1 MDNSLTNA
9 VQARLMYVK
18 RSESPLNYPSRMNQ
32 ALAEPP
38 VGPSSVLQAPSADPQ
53 RLEGASSTNLFG
65 AHRGPLEVTDNFSV
79 LDDPV
84 EQQDFTEMVE
94 VDGKELAQSVLLVQG
109 MYCAACADTVE
120 CALQDLPGVQRAQVH
135 AATRRLTILWDP
147 STTRM
152 SGLAQAV
159 GETGYRLLPLQQ
171 ALSISERVKETRQ
184 MLWRLFV
191 AGFCMMQ
198 VMMYAWPAYVAEP
211 GDMPADIDQLLRLA
225 SFVLSV
231 PVVTFASGPFF
242 RNAWRDLK
250 LGRVGMDT
258 PVSVGIL
265 VTFVASSAATFDP
278 TGPWGYEVW
287 FDSLTMFVFF
297 LLGGRYLELKA
308 RDRTAGALDHLMN
321 RLPDVCERRTPD
333 GTYES
338 VSVRRLVAGDVVR
351 VQAGQAFP
359 GDGEVLSASATV
371 DEALLTGESHP
382 VLRSRGEAVVAGSF
396 NLGGPV
402 DVLLQRLGRD
412 TRFAQIVSLM
422 EKASTEKPRLAI
434 LADRIAAPFLVLV
447 LLAAALGGWYWW
459 QIDHSKALAVA
470 VAVLIVTCPC
480 ALSLATPSAMLSSAG
495 ALARRGILVRR
506 LQAFETLAAIN
517 TVIFDKTGTLT
528 HDQLRL
534 SEVQVRAGVSVEQAL
549 ARARVLAQGSLHPVS
564 RALVAAVSVSSPGA
578 TEHPPASDEPELQE
592 FAGQG
597 MQAVWPDGR
606 RLRLGSSA
614 FCGLASASESPDV
627 RSPHAYLADEQGWLA
642 TFELEEGLRADAA
655 EAVAALRGMGIQTWL
670 LSGDRPAAAQRVAQV
685 VGIDHVIAGASPE
698 RKLAEVVALQ
708 AQGRRLAMVGD
719 GLNDGPVLAR
729 ADTSFALGHAAPL
742 AQAQSDFVIQGGE
755 VLEVA
760 RTLQQARD
768 TMRIVRQNLT
778 WAAVY
783 NAVSVPMALVGWMP
797 PWAAGLGMAA
807 SSLLVIGN
815 AVRLASN
822 TPAPS
827 FDTHPSMLT
836 SA

>member
-1 MDNSLTNA
+1 MTAKLDYAQPMNEA
-9 VQARLMYVK
+9 VTA
-18 RSESPLNYPSRMNQ
+18 
-32 ALAEPP
+32 PP
-38 VGPSSVLQAPSADPQ
+38 VGLALTRTASDGGVVERAAGARGESA
-53 RLEGASSTNLFG
+53 LESNAIFG
-65 AHRGPLEVTDNFSV
+65 GHRGPLTVTDNFAV
-79 LDDPV
+79 LDDPI
-84 EQQDFTEMVE
+84 EQQEFTEFSE
-94 VDGKELAQSVLLVQG
+94 IDGRNMAESVLLVQG

-120 CALQDLPGVQRAQVH
+120 CALQDVPGVAFAQVH
-135 AATRRLTILWDP
+135 AATRRLTIRWDP
-147 STTRM
+147 ATIRM
-152 SGLAQAV
+152 SSLAQAV

-171 ALSISERVKETRQ
+171 ALSITERIQETRQ

-198 VMMYAWPAYVAEP
+198 VMMYAWPAYVAGP
-211 GDMPADIDQLLRLA
+211 GEIPPDIDQLLRLA

-242 RNAWRDLK
+242 RSAWRDLR

-258 PVSVGIL
+258 PVSIGIL
-265 VTFVASSAATFDP
+265 VTFFASAAATFDP
-278 TGPWGYEVW
+278 TGPWGHEVW

-308 RDRTAGALDHLMN
+308 RDRTAGSLDHLMN
-321 RLPDVCERRTPD
+321 RLPEACDRRRPD
-333 GTYES
+333 GSYES
-338 VSVRRLVAGDVVR
+338 VSVRRLGLGDVVR

-382 VLRSRGEAVVAGSF
+382 VQRAQGEAVVAGSF

-402 DVLLQRLGRD
+402 DMRLQRLGRD

-447 LLAAALGGWYWW
+447 LLAAAFGGWYWW

-506 LQAFETLAAIN
+506 LQAFEALAGIN

-528 HDQLRL
+528 HDRLQLA
-534 SEVQVRAGVSVEQAL
+534 EVRVRAGTSVEQAL
-549 ARARVLAQGSLHPVS
+549 SRAGLLAQGSLHPVS
-564 RALVAAVSVSSPGA
+564 RALAAASAASQ
-578 TEHPPASDEPELQE
+578 PAGVPDVQGLDGPAMRE

-597 MQAVWPDGR
+597 MQASWADGR
-606 RLRLGSSA
+606 FLRLGSA
-614 FCGLASASESPDV
+614 DFCGVASAPDAPETDA
-627 RSPHAYLADEQGWLA
+627 PHAHLADEQGWIA
-642 TFELEEGLRADAA
+642 TFHLSEGLRADARQ
-655 EAVAALRGMGIQTWL
+655 AVEALRGMGIQTWL
-670 LSGDRPAAAQRVAQV
+670 LSGDRPAAARQVAQA

-698 RKLAEVVALQ
+698 QKLAEVVALQ
-708 AQGRRLAMVGD
+708 SQGRRLAMVGD

-755 VLEVA
+755 MMEVV
-760 RTLQQARD
+760 RTLIQARA
-768 TMRIVRQNLT
+768 TLRIVKQNLV
-778 WAAVY
+778 WAALY
-783 NAVSVPMALVGWMP
+783 NAVSVPMALAGWMP
-797 PWAAGLGMAA
+797 PWLAGLGMAA
-807 SSLLVIGN
+807 SSLLVVGN
-815 AVRLASN
+815 AVRLSSN
-822 TPAPS
+822 SPS
-827 FDTHPSMLT
+827 QSTTTDPVN
-836 SA
+836 SAAV

>member
-1 MDNSLTNA
+1 MNEATAGPPAGLSSLRAAAATEA
-9 VQARLMYVK
+9 T
-18 RSESPLNYPSRMNQ
+18 PL
-32 ALAEPP
+32 LPP
-38 VGPSSVLQAPSADPQ
+38 GD
-53 RLEGASSTNLFG
+53 GIFG
-65 AHRGPLEVTDNFSV
+65 AHRGPLTVTDDFTV

-84 EQQDFTEMVE
+84 EQQEFTQVVE
-94 VDGKELAQSVLLVQG
+94 QDGQTLAESVLLVQG

-135 AATRRLTILWDP
+135 AATRRLTIRWDP
-147 STTRM
+147 ATTRI
-152 SGLAQAV
+152 SSLAQTV
-159 GETGYRLLPLQQ
+159 GRTGYRLLPLQQ
-171 ALSISERVKETRQ
+171 ALSITERLKETRQ

-242 RNAWRDLK
+242 RSAWRDLR

-258 PVSVGIL
+258 PVSIGIL
-265 VTFVASSAATFDP
+265 VTFVASSLSTFDP

-321 RLPDVCERRTPD
+321 RLPEVCERRKPD
-333 GTYES
+333 GQYEP
-338 VSVRRLVAGDVVR
+338 VSVRRLVPGDVVR

-382 VLRSRGEAVVAGSF
+382 VLRPRGDAVVAGSF

-402 DVLLQRLGRD
+402 DVALQRLGRD

-447 LLAAALGGWYWW
+447 LLAAAFGGWYWW
-459 QIDHSKALAVA
+459 QIDHSQALAVA

-495 ALARRGILVRR
+495 ALARSGILVRR
-506 LQAFETLAAIN
+506 LQAFEALAGIN

-534 SEVQVRAGVSVEQAL
+534 QQVQVRSGVTADQAL
-549 ARARVLAQGSLHPVS
+549 AWAGWLAQGSLHPVS
-564 RALVAAVSVSSPGA
+564 RALAAAGAASPAGAPGA
-578 TEHPPASDEPELQE
+578 STDEPTLQE

-597 MQAVWPDGR
+597 MQARWSDGR
-606 RLRLGSSA
+606 SLRLGSAA
-614 FCGLASASESPDV
+614 FCGLTADHQCAEPDV
-627 RSPHAYLADEQGWLA
+627 PHAYLADEHGWLA
-642 TFELEEGLRADAA
+642 TFELEEGLRADAR
-655 EAVAALRGMGIQTWL
+655 EAVQALRDLGIETWL
-670 LSGDRPAAAQRVAQV
+670 LSGDRPAAAHRVAQAL
-685 VGIDHVIAGASPE
+685 GIDHVIAGASPE
-698 RKLAEVVALQ
+698 RKLAEVVSLQ
-708 AQGRRLAMVGD
+708 SQGRRLAMVGD

-755 VLEVA
+755 IIEVA
-760 RTLQQARD
+760 RTYQRARA
-768 TMRIVRQNLT
+768 TLRIVKQNLA

-815 AVRLASN
+815 ALRLGSS
-822 TPAPS
+822 TPGPDS
-827 FDTHPSMLT
+827 SSLR

>member
-1 MDNSLTNA
+1 MAGQNA
-9 VQARLMYVK
+9 TD
-18 RSESPLNYPSRMNQ
+18 SNPI
-32 ALAEPP
+32 
-38 VGPSSVLQAPSADPQ
+38 
-53 RLEGASSTNLFG
+53 FG
-65 AHRGPLEVTDNFSV
+65 AHRGPFTVTDNFAV

-84 EQQDFTEMVE
+84 EQQEFTEYSE
-94 VDGKELAQSVLLVQG
+94 IDGRSVAESVLLVQG

-120 CALQDLPGVQRAQVH
+120 CALQGLPGVERAQVH
-135 AATRRLTILWDP
+135 AATRRLSIRWDP
-147 STTRM
+147 ATTRM
-152 SGLAQAV
+152 SSLAQAV

-171 ALSISERVKETRQ
+171 ALSISQRIQETRQ

-198 VMMYAWPAYVAEP
+198 VMMYAWPSYVAGP
-211 GDMPADIDQLLRLA
+211 GEIPPDIDQLLRLA
-225 SFVLSV
+225 SFALSV

-250 LGRVGMDT
+250 LGRIGMDT
-258 PVSVGIL
+258 PVSIGIL

-278 TGPWGYEVW
+278 SGPWGHEVW

-308 RDRTAGALDHLMN
+308 RDRTAGALDQLMN
-321 RLPDVCERRTPD
+321 RLPEVCERRKPD
-333 GTYES
+333 GRYES
-338 VSVRRLVAGDVVR
+338 VSVRRLLPGDVVR

-382 VLRSRGEAVVAGSF
+382 LHRQRGEMVIAGSF

-402 DVLLQRLGRD
+402 DMALQRLGRD

-447 LLAAALGGWYWW
+447 LLAAAFGGWYWW

-506 LQAFETLAAIN
+506 LQAFEALAGIN
-517 TVIFDKTGTLT
+517 TVMFDKTGTLT
-528 HDQLRL
+528 HDRLRL
-534 SEVQVRAGVSVEQAL
+534 NEVHVREGVSVEQAL
-549 ARARVLAQGSLHPVS
+549 SRAALLAQGSLHPVS
-564 RALVAAVSVSSPGA
+564 RALAAACAASQPVDSNDSQGPGA
-578 TEHPPASDEPELQE
+578 PDLQE

-597 MQAVWPDGR
+597 MQASWSDGR
-606 RLRLGSSA
+606 HLRLGSA
-614 FCGLASASESPDV
+614 TFCGISPASGAAQAD
-627 RSPHAYLADEQGWLA
+627 SPHAYLADEQGWMA
-642 TFELEEGLRADAA
+642 TFNLEEGLRADAR
-655 EAVAALRGMGIQTWL
+655 EAVDALRGMGIQTWL
-670 LSGDRPAAAQRVAQV
+670 LSGDRPAAAHQVAQA

-698 RKLAEVVALQ
+698 QKLAEVVALQ
-708 AQGRRLAMVGD
+708 SQGRRLAMVGD

-729 ADTSFALGHAAPL
+729 ADTSFALGHAVPL

-760 RTLQQARD
+760 RTLLKARA
-768 TMRIVRQNLT
+768 TLRIVKQNLM

-783 NAVSVPMALVGWMP
+783 NAVSVPLALAGWMP
-797 PWAAGLGMAA
+797 PWLAGLGMAG
-807 SSLLVIGN
+807 SSMLVVGN
-815 AVRLASN
+815 ALRLSSN

-827 FDTHPSMLT
+827 FDTERGIG
-836 SA
+836 ARA